1 MNTTAAHIHAADFT
15 GFDKL
20 RYLDFVV
27 TGSGSA
33 RAVWSSDNG
42 EAVAGSPLVLPERRL
57 VVRRIQTNIQSAVT
71 VIGGAGSKSIAV
83 DLVQPPSAT
92 GSSNVL
98 FSLSV
103 LTLNAKANDPIVDL
117 YVDQLTTYLPQIR
130 FQANASIGAPTGWTG
145 QIRARIGYQITH
157 KFDNLPDST
166 A

>member
-1 MNTTAAHIHAADFT
+1 MNTTAAHNHAADFT

-20 RYLDFVV
+20 RYLDFIV

-42 EAVAGSPLVLPERRL
+42 VGLAGSALVLPERRL
-57 VVRRIQTNIQSAVT
+57 VVRRIQTNIQAAVS
-71 VIGGAGSKSIAV
+71 VVGGSGTASIAV

-92 GSSNVL
+92 GSANVV
-98 FSLSV
+98 STISV
-103 LTLNAKANDPIVDL
+103 LTLNAKTTDPLVDL

-130 FQANASIGAPTGWTG
+130 FKANSTIGTPTGWTG
-145 QIRARIGYQITH
+145 QIRARIGYQMVH
-157 KFDNLPDST
+157 KFDDLPDST